1 MVLIDYIG
9 IVAESGSDALV
20 GMRIKLVGRIIHK
33 IMADKIIS
41 ETTTDSSFS
50 PYVNTLSLDA
60 KQRYNSKLLCD
71 SATNNLPDPYSLTEK
86 WSTNPDTWPDLT
98 FGDIYLY
105 LIDTPSIYT
114 KESMKAYKSL
124 EAYRYVMEIYR
135 LRIYIFF
142 VLIAVSS

>member
-9 IVAESGSDALV
+9 IFAESGSDALV

-41 ETTTDSSFS
+41 ETTTDSIFS

-71 SATNNLPDPYSLTEK
+71 SGTNSLPDPYSLTDK
-86 WSTNPDTWPDLT
+86 WSTNPDTWPDPQESMP
-98 FGDIYLY
+98 LY
-105 LIDTPSIYT
+105 LIIDRTSD
-114 KESMKAYKSL
+114 SCA
-124 EAYRYVMEIYR
+124 
-135 LRIYIFF
+135 
-142 VLIAVSS
+142 